1 MRNLNMMAPS
11 GFILQEQRFSTIAN
25 NLSNTRTVGFKKD
38 APVFRQILSQADG
51 KNTTVETTVTIFQ
64 QGDIQKTG
72 NDFDLAI
79 EGEGFFKISTPEGVR
94 YTRAGNFSL
103 SADQILVQ
111 KDGYPVLGRRGEISI
126 RGKNFTVDADG
137 AVLVDG
143 QEADRIRL
151 VTFADLGGL
160 QKEGKTIFSLSQ
172 PQEEIEVK
180 TPQIVQGA
188 AETSNVNPLEEMIK
202 MMDCLRIYES
212 SMKVMQASD
221 EMDGKAVNE
230 LGAV

>member
-1 MRNLNMMAPS
+1 MRDLNMMAPA

-25 NLSNTRTVGFKKD
+25 NLSNTQTVGFKKD
-38 APVFRQILSQADG
+38 APVFREILSQADG
-51 KNTTVETTVTIFQ
+51 KSTTVNSTVTIFR

-72 NDFDLAI
+72 NEFDLAI
-79 EGEGFFKISTPEGVR
+79 EGEGFFKISTPSGPR

-103 SADQILVQ
+103 NAGQILVQ
-111 KDGYPVLGRRGEISI
+111 KDGYPVLGRRGEISV
-126 RGKNFTVDADG
+126 RGKSFTVDGDG

-143 QEADRIRL
+143 QEADRITL
-151 VTFADLGGL
+151 VTFADLGAL
-160 QKEGKTIFSLSQ
+160 QKEGQTLFSLAQ

-180 TPQIVQGA
+180 KPQITQGA
-188 AETSNVNPLEEMIK
+188 AESSNVNPLEEMIK

-212 SMKVMQASD
+212 SIKVMQASD
-221 EMDGKAVNE
+221 EMDGKAVND